1 MLIQQARMDPDV
13 REGRQGESGGAH
25 MLLETLA
32 DEPLAVSVHVACELY
47 VGAELADPPSRTR
60 RVVASSCSR
69 PSSSSS
75 VSPGSFRPRACTATA
90 ITWSSSFRRD
100 GRPSLERVAAALDV
114 SPRTIEDVAFLLGYA
129 EPNGT
134 SPYPPTAT
142 GPNPCHKGHL
152 NARSGNCSTGP
163 TARRGRPHPVGS
175 TGGRGPCL
183 RLRRSSFHCD
193 SARCPSA

>member
-1 MLIQQARMDPDV
+1 MLANRPGRRSRGSRSPRHCNRRADPH
-13 REGRQGESGGAH
+13 GRTELLLTPLE
-25 MLLETLA
+25 LLERLA
-32 DEPLAVSVHVACELY
+32 DQRFASV
-47 VGAELADPPSRTR
+47 P
-60 RVVASSCSR
+60 
-69 PSSSSS
+69 
-75 VSPGSFRPRACTATA
+75 SFRPRACTATA